1 LRQLSGKDI
10 KMATVLAPALATT
23 ATEVSGIAPV
33 IIDLGKEKKGR
44 IKDLKR
50 GRGRL
55 MAEVAAVL
63 NEVRAGLPDDGGN
76 KQLVPVVL
84 IYKKK
89 NRKGGRNR
97 GGGGGRLS
105 LSGGGNGGLFP
116 FNFPFLLG

>member
-1 LRQLSGKDI
+1 MSS
-10 KMATVLAPALATT
+10 ALTT
-23 ATEVSGIAPV
+23 TSTEVTGIAPV

-55 MAEVAAVL
+55 LAEVAAVL
-63 NEVRAGLPDDGGN
+63 NEVRASLGDDAGN

-89 NRKGGRNR
+89 NRR
-97 GGGGGRLS
+97 GGKNRGGGRLS
-105 LSGGGNGGLFP
+105 VSGGGGLFP
-116 FNFPFLLG
+116 FNLPFIS

>member
-1 LRQLSGKDI
+1 
-10 KMATVLAPALATT
+10 MTAALAPVGTGAG
-23 ATEVSGIAPV
+23 EVAGVAPI

-63 NEVRAGLPDDGGN
+63 NEVRAGLGDDAGS

-89 NRKGGRNR
+89 NRRGKNR
-97 GGGGGRLS
+97 GGGRVS
-105 LSGGGNGGLFP
+105 VSGGGGFFP
-116 FNFPFLLG
+116 FNLPFLG

>member
-1 LRQLSGKDI
+1 
-10 KMATVLAPALATT
+10 MATVLAPTLATT
-23 ATEVSGIAPV
+23 SAELTGVAPV

-63 NEVRAGLPDDGGN
+63 SEVRAGLGDEAGN

-89 NRKGGRNR
+89 NRRGGRNGGG
-97 GGGGGRLS
+97 GGGGGRLT
-105 LSGGGNGGLFP
+105 LSGGGNGNGGIFP
-116 FNFPFLLG
+116 FNFPFLFG

>member
-1 LRQLSGKDI
+1 
-10 KMATVLAPALATT
+10 MATVLAPALATS
-23 ATEVSGIAPV
+23 ATEVAGIAPV

-89 NRKGGRNR
+89 ARRRKNR
-97 GGGGGRLS
+97 GGGRLS
-105 LSGGGNGGLFP
+105 VSGGGGLFP
-116 FNFPFLLG
+116 FNFPFIS

>member
-1 LRQLSGKDI
+1 
-10 KMATVLAPALATT
+10 MATVLAPAVATT
-23 ATEVSGIAPV
+23 ATELTGIAPV

-63 NEVRAGLPDDGGN
+63 NEVRAGMGDDAGN

-89 NRKGGRNR
+89 RRGRNR
-97 GGGGGRLS
+97 GGGGGGGGRLT
-105 LSGGGNGGLFP
+105 LSGGGNGNGGIFP

>member
-1 LRQLSGKDI
+1 
-10 KMATVLAPALATT
+10 MATALAPAGSTT
-23 ATEVSGIAPV
+23 ATEVAGIAPI

-63 NEVRAGLPDDGGN
+63 NEVRAGLGDDAGN

-84 IYKKK
+84 VYKKK
-89 NRKGGRNR
+89 NRRGGRNR
-97 GGGGGRLS
+97 GGGRLS
-105 LSGGGNGGLFP
+105 VSGGGNGGLFP

>member
-1 LRQLSGKDI
+1 
-10 KMATVLAPALATT
+10 MATVLAPALATT
-23 ATEVSGIAPV
+23 ATEVAGIAPV

-76 KQLVPVVL
+76 QQLVPVVL

-89 NRKGGRNR
+89 NRRRGKNR
-97 GGGGGRLS
+97 GGGRLS
-105 LSGGGNGGLFP
+105 VSGNGGLLP

>member
-1 LRQLSGKDI
+1 
-10 KMATVLAPALATT
+10 MATVLAPTLASA
-23 ATEVSGIAPV
+23 ATEVAGIAPV

-63 NEVRAGLPDDGGN
+63 NEVRAGLGDDAGN

-84 IYKKK
+84 IYRKK
-89 NRKGGRNR
+89 NRRGGRNR
-97 GGGGGRLS
+97 GGGRLS
-105 LSGGGNGGLFP
+105 VSGGGGLFP
-116 FNFPFLLG
+116 FNFPFIS